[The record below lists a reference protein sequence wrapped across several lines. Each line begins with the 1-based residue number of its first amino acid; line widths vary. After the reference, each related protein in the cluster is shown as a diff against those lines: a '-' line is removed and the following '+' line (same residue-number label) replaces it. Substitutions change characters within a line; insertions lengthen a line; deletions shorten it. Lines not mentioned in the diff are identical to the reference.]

1 MDNLFVSVEIPI
13 VIEEDEEEKE
23 EEPICAGCD
32 EKLQLLCIMFKIKV
46 FFVT

>member
-23 EEPICAGCD
+23 EEPIYTC
-32 EKLQLLCIMFKIKV
+32 MPVSFH
-46 FFVT
+46 